1 MYKTALED
9 RVILEADDTSSRI
22 FNTDETGMGTN
33 PNQRQLFFKK
43 GAKNVYLQIPNED
56 KSMYAI
62 LICSSADGTSLDPL
76 IVYKGKNLYNTWT
89 ENGPENTFSA
99 CTESGWMEDTVFQR
113 WFTTVFIK
121 NLKATSTT
129 KLFFAIK

>member
-33 PNQRQLFFKK
+33 PNKRQLFFKK

-62 LICSSADGTSLDPL
+62 LICSSAEMEQALILSL
-76 IVYKGKNLYNTWT
+76 
-89 ENGPENTFSA
+89 
-99 CTESGWMEDTVFQR
+99 
-113 WFTTVFIK
+113 FT
-121 NLKATSTT
+121 KARTSTIHGQKMDLKT
-129 KLFFAIK
+129 LFLRVQRVVG